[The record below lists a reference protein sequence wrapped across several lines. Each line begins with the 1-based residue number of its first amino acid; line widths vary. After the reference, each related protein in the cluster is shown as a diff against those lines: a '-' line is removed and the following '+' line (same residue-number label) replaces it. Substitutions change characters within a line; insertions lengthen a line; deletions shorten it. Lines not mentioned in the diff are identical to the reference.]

1 MSRLCPSNK
10 RLLLKYTNE
19 IQYSVFIIYPF
30 YFLIIPQSP
39 RCILENLSMS
49 WMRVQATSRWRSG
62 GQGPTCPRRPPSP
75 SAPGRASLCLQKVKS
90 AVGQNHQHLLTILHH
105 SVSSWFPLYPAAG
118 LDYVGISR
126 NLDFAPG
133 VTMQTF
139 RVTILDDLGQ
149 PELEGP
155 ETFDLVLRMPM
166 NAVLGE
172 PSKTTITIN
181 DTFTDCECQHTKPN
195 YV

>member
-1 MSRLCPSNK
+1 MCLVKTFYATATTHRFHVCP
-10 RLLLKYTNE
+10 T
-19 IQYSVFIIYPF
+19 
-30 YFLIIPQSP
+30 
-39 RCILENLSMS
+39 
-49 WMRVQATSRWRSG
+49 
-62 GQGPTCPRRPPSP
+62 
-75 SAPGRASLCLQKVKS
+75 
-90 AVGQNHQHLLTILHH
+90 
-105 SVSSWFPLYPAAG
+105 AG

-155 ETFDLVLRMPM
+155 ETFDLVLQMPM

-181 DTFTDCECQHTKPN
+181 DTVTDGECRF
-195 YV
+195 

>member
-1 MSRLCPSNK
+1 MLRSHLESH
-10 RLLLKYTNE
+10 
-19 IQYSVFIIYPF
+19 IV
-30 YFLIIPQSP
+30 
-39 RCILENLSMS
+39 IL
-49 WMRVQATSRWRSG
+49 
-62 GQGPTCPRRPPSP
+62 
-75 SAPGRASLCLQKVKS
+75 
-90 AVGQNHQHLLTILHH
+90 
-105 SVSSWFPLYPAAG
+105 YAAG

-181 DTFTDCECQHTKPN
+181 DTITDGKSIDGEPPTVFEYLKLPFK
-195 YV
+195 VAEV

>member
-1 MSRLCPSNK
+1 M
-10 RLLLKYTNE
+10 
-19 IQYSVFIIYPF
+19 
-30 YFLIIPQSP
+30 
-39 RCILENLSMS
+39 ILH
-49 WMRVQATSRWRSG
+49 
-62 GQGPTCPRRPPSP
+62 P
-75 SAPGRASLCLQKVKS
+75 SA
-90 AVGQNHQHLLTILHH
+90 
-105 SVSSWFPLYPAAG
+105 SSRFPLHLYLAAG

-181 DTFTDCECQHTKPN
+181 DTFTDCECQAHIQNLIMYSMST
-195 YV
+195 VTLQ